1 MPAQPVLELVASYPK
16 RSRECGSLE
25 STCCQVASYRSRP
38 AVLYARTRMLTPR
51 TYTKTGSNP
60 PDVTVPKVFWSSAV
74 VPRSSHRLYGA
85 NSASLRP

>member
-1 MPAQPVLELVASYPK
+1 
-16 RSRECGSLE
+16 
-25 STCCQVASYRSRP
+25 
-38 AVLYARTRMLTPR
+38 VLYARTRMLTPR